1 MPTHYQGNERE
12 VRALNTFIKLQ
23 RAADS
28 LNARLQP
35 ELIRAGLTV
44 SQFGVLEAL
53 LHLGPMCQKELG
65 EKLLQSGGNIT
76 MVINNLQKR
85 NLVKRTRDRQDR
97 RFVQVAL
104 TAEGRNLIAELFP
117 RHARSIADQ
126 MKVLSEAEQESLA
139 GLCKRLGKQ
148 D

>member
-76 MVINNLQKR
+76 MVINNLEKR

-104 TAEGRNLIAELFP
+104 TAEGRSLIAEIFP
-117 RHARSIADQ
+117 RHARSIADL
-126 MKVLSEAEQESLA
+126 MKVLSASEQESLA

-148 D
+148 E

>member
-1 MPTHYQGNERE
+1 MPTHYHGNERE
-12 VRALNTFIKLQ
+12 VLALNAFIKLQ

-35 ELIRAGLTV
+35 ELTRAGLTV

-65 EKLLQSGGNIT
+65 KKLLQSGGNIT
-76 MVINNLQKR
+76 MVINNLEKR
-85 NLVKRTRDRQDR
+85 QLVKRTRDRHDR
-97 RFVQVAL
+97 RYVQVAL
-104 TAEGRNLIAELFP
+104 TSEGRALISELFP
-117 RHARSIADQ
+117 RHARSIAGQ
-126 MKVLSEAEQESLA
+126 MEVLSQSEQESLA
-139 GLCKRLGKQ
+139 GLCRRLGKQ